1 MPPRI
6 VHLISYGDQK
16 FQQSKKR
23 LLKQALATG
32 WFDSVTLYG
41 PEDLSPDFRSRFADI
56 LAYPKG
62 GGYWIWKAHLIQKK
76 LATLQ
81 PDDILIYIDAGCTIN
96 PYGKERFQKYLKM
109 LSKISTPVLSFQL
122 PHIER
127 EYTTSQTFK
136 HFNISPDSQLA
147 TSGQILGG
155 IRIMKKT
162 PLLERMIAIEL
173 ETYQQNP
180 LLVTDSYNT
189 TNQEDYFRDHRH
201 EQSIFSLIRK
211 LHNPFLLKDET
222 FFTHKRNFGSQ
233 ESLKYPF
240 WATRV
245 TDLKLQ
251 KNPSL

>member
-1 MPPRI
+1 MPPRTI
-6 VHLISYGDQK
+6 HLISYGDQK
-16 FQQSKKR
+16 FQHSKDR
-23 LLKQALATG
+23 LAEEAQKTN
-32 WFDSVTLYG
+32 WFDSITLYG

-56 LAYPKG
+56 LAYSKG

-81 PDDILIYIDAGCTIN
+81 QDDILVYIDTGCTIN
-96 PYGKERFQKYLKM
+96 PHGKERFQKYLKI

-122 PHIER
+122 PHVER
-127 EYTTSQTFK
+127 EYTTRQTFE
-136 HFNISPDSQLA
+136 HFNISLDRYIAS
-147 TSGQILGG
+147 SGQILGG

-173 ETYQQNP
+173 DTYEQKP

-189 TNQEDYFRDHRH
+189 QKQASYFRDHRH

-211 LHNPFLLKDET
+211 SHSPFLLKDET
-222 FFTHKRNFGSQ
+222 FFIHKRNFGSP

-251 KNPSL
+251 KS